1 MEKEKTK
8 LYQKWWFWLCIVL
21 IVCVVGSIT
30 IICLTQ
36 FNDKNS
42 NLIDIQKQINSISEH
57 YSLYIKNDKLI
68 LLGENLNKDNQTK
81 LQEIVKV
88 LKENINTTFKN
99 YTSLI
104 CIDFMESSGKENE
117 LVMKQVYSLPDFT
130 QEESYTYI
138 NFDSYKE
145 LYNTYEDTMSKYTDL
160 FMSIGR

>member
-1 MEKEKTK
+1 MEKEKAK
-8 LYQKWWFWLCIVL
+8 LYQKWWFWVCIVL
-21 IVCVVGSIT
+21 IAYVVGSII

-57 YSLYIKNDKLI
+57 YSIYIKNDKLI

-81 LQEIVKV
+81 LQEVVKV

-104 CIDFMESSGKENE
+104 CVDFMESSGKENE